1 MSEKQSPFESLFNER
16 TCARCGKRFIA
27 QIEHIFKK
35 NGMWYCS
42 WTCYNH
48 RHDTKEQEKKE
59 K

>member
-27 QIEHIFKK
+27 QCEHIFKK
-35 NGMWYCS
+35 NTNWYCS

-48 RHDTKEQEKKE
+48 RDDKGEKET
-59 K
+59 